1 MGKYQTNHISNDLH
15 CLWRSNVRTILK
27 LLGIRQTDFARML
40 GVSDGTVG
48 MMFHRSGYKL
58 TPMQFHATMWVMFL
72 AIMEVEQGNRKRFD
86 ADTALA
92 KELWKEIHSFYME
105 HGLN

>member
-58 TPMQFHATMWVMFL
+58 TPMQFHATMWVVFL
-72 AIMEVEQGNRKRFD
+72 SIMEVEQGNRKRFD

>member
-15 CLWRSNVRTILK
+15 CLWSGNVRTILK
-27 LLGIRQTDFARML
+27 LLRIRHTDFARML
-40 GVSDGTVG
+40 GVSDNMVG
-48 MMFHRSGYKL
+48 KMFHRSGYTL
-58 TPMQFHATMWVMFL
+58 TPMQFHATMWVVFL
-72 AIMEVEQGNRKRFD
+72 AIMEVEQGDRKRFD
-86 ADTALA
+86 AYTASA

>member
-1 MGKYQTNHISNDLH
+1 
-15 CLWRSNVRTILK
+15 
-27 LLGIRQTDFARML
+27 ML

-58 TPMQFHATMWVMFL
+58 TPMQFHATMWVVFL
-72 AIMEVEQGNRKRFD
+72 AIMEVEQGDRKRFD
-86 ADTALA
+86 AYTASA